1 MENVREWRPPA
12 VRESGVGLRGR
23 EGLRRVGFVA
33 RTLLWQHLGKLERA
47 WVVLHRAIS
56 GD

>member
-1 MENVREWRPPA
+1 
-12 VRESGVGLRGR
+12 VRESVVGLRGI

-33 RTLLWQHLGKLERA
+33 RTLLWQHLGKLKRA
-47 WVVLHRAIS
+47 WVVQHSAIS